1 MQSLYY
7 KAFNFIENSQ
17 PNHLGI
23 YFSLLLH
30 LSILLFAVGLPDFFK
45 PKTIP
50 IPQVIPIEILNIS
63 DVTSLTPKKENTE
76 IESKEVK
83 EHKLLID
90 TLKPP
95 PKPTDKIIIKKKEE
109 KLSEKKIVSN
119 DNKSLDI
126 ILPKN
131 SNVGTKFLSSPLFV

>member
-30 LSILLFAVGLPDFFK
+30 LSILLFAIGLPDFFK
-45 PKTIP
+45 PKKIP

-63 DVTSLTPKKENTE
+63 EVTSLTSKDDNKEIDN
-76 IESKEVK
+76 KEVK
-83 EHKLLID
+83 KVEQKNLVLLKILTFKKLI
-90 TLKPP
+90 
-95 PKPTDKIIIKKKEE
+95 
-109 KLSEKKIVSN
+109 
-119 DNKSLDI
+119 
-126 ILPKN
+126 
-131 SNVGTKFLSSPLFV
+131 